1 MAILIP
7 AGAPGPLTL
16 AARRP
21 WAEFAYARWLM
32 LACYLCLALSC
43 LASGA
48 DAPAPAPGNV
58 ERNVKAAFLYKF
70 LGYVEFGN
78 GQEAAGPLT
87 VGVLGAEDVAAEL
100 ARITSGRMVGT
111 RPVVVRQLREGDPLA
126 GLHMVFVNGDAARQQ
141 ALLRAAQQAGV
152 LSVTDS
158 EDGLELGGVINFR
171 VVDDR
176 VRFEVS
182 MPAAEKSHLKLS
194 SRLLAVAYQV
204 KKGGP

>member
-7 AGAPGPLTL
+7 AGAAGPLPPP
-16 AARRP
+16 ARRSWP
-21 WAEFAYARWLM
+21 EYACARWLM

-111 RPVVVRQLREGDPLA
+111 RPVVVRQLREGDPLT
-126 GLHMVFVNGDAARQQ
+126 GLHMVFVNGDATRQQ

-152 LSVTDS
+152 LSVT
-158 EDGLELGGVINFR
+158 
-171 VVDDR
+171 
-176 VRFEVS
+176 
-182 MPAAEKSHLKLS
+182 LS
-194 SRLLAVAYQV
+194 LIHI
-204 KKGGP
+204 